1 VLQDCEQQSLLA
13 RKGGFNSTLQDPS
26 KRKDVN
32 SNSKMLDQDIR
43 LDLISKVSSFQVIS
57 LLANERNQFGRKRQE
72 KMLGIPDKSDL
83 YFNGATLE
91 GSYGYKNPHC

>member
-43 LDLISKVSSFQVIS
+43 LDLISKVS
-57 LLANERNQFGRKRQE
+57 
-72 KMLGIPDKSDL
+72 
-83 YFNGATLE
+83 YF
-91 GSYGYKNPHC
+91 SGYKFVSK